1 MAASAAAN
9 TFSASTASPIS
20 APSPSIRA
28 WRPSASTSPTRPTSR
43 NGPSGSRRGRRC
55 SAASTSCRPPKR
67 REWARAMPRV
77 AFTGHLRRYLDLSEI
92 EVEGATVGAALARV
106 FERQPKLRAY
116 VLDEQG
122 HVRQHVSIYV
132 GGSQIV
138 DREKLSDAVGA
149 GDEIYV
155 LQALSGG

>member
-1 MAASAAAN
+1 
-9 TFSASTASPIS
+9 
-20 APSPSIRA
+20 
-28 WRPSASTSPTRPTSR
+28 
-43 NGPSGSRRGRRC
+43 
-55 SAASTSCRPPKR
+55 
-67 REWARAMPRV
+67 MPRV

-138 DREKLSDAVGA
+138 DREKLSDRVGA

>member
-1 MAASAAAN
+1 
-9 TFSASTASPIS
+9 
-20 APSPSIRA
+20 
-28 WRPSASTSPTRPTSR
+28 
-43 NGPSGSRRGRRC
+43 
-55 SAASTSCRPPKR
+55 
-67 REWARAMPRV
+67 MPRV
-77 AFTGHLRRYLDLSEI
+77 AFTGHLRRYLDLAEI
-92 EVEGATVGAALARV
+92 DVEGATVRVALERV

-132 GGSQIV
+132 GGTQIG
-138 DREKLSDAVGA
+138 DRDSLSDAVGA